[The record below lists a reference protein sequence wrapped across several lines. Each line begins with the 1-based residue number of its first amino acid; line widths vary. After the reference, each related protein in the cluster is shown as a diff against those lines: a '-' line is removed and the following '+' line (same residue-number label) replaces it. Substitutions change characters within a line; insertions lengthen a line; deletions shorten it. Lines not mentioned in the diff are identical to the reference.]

1 MWKKAV
7 LLGALGYAIGIVIGV
22 VIFLCNSSRG
32 FAEALPDFDRLM
44 YAVVRRGEE
53 NR

>member
-32 FAEALPDFDRLM
+32 FAEAPQRPTPVLS
-44 YAVVRRGEE
+44 
-53 NR
+53 